1 MLNEGTPNRWAPG
14 GCGVEPAGL
23 TQASILYT
31 LPGQHGKAFGAFGAG
46 GRYALLEERLLSQLF
61 PSRSGL
67 LSVLLT
73 AYRET
78 LVS

>member
-1 MLNEGTPNRWAPG
+1 MGDEGTPNRWAPG

-23 TQASILYT
+23 TEASILYT
-31 LPGQHGKAFGAFGAG
+31 LPGQDEKAFGAG

-67 LSVLLT
+67 LGLLGF
-73 AYRET
+73 Y
-78 LVS
+78 